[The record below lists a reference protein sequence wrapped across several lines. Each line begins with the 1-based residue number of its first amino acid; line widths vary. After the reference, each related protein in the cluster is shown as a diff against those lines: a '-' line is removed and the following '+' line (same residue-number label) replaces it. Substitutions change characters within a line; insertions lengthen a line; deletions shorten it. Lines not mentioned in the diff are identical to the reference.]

1 MLGGGRVYFKPTSY
15 NDPERGLKGMRRD
28 GKDLTSQWLADHP
41 NGAYVTNRD
50 EFLKL
55 NVATTDSIFGWSEIK
70 TRCTENKKL
79 IEVFI
84 FDYVGLFDAIH
95 MNFFLNSSES
105 NNPTLEEM
113 TRKSIEMMKKEKNGY
128 VLLIEG
134 CLIKKIISFF

>member
-1 MLGGGRVYFKPTSY
+1 MV
-15 NDPERGLKGMRRD
+15 GLK
-28 GKDLTSQWLADHP
+28 
-41 NGAYVTNRD
+41 
-50 EFLKL
+50 LKHVVL
-55 NVATTDSIFGWSEIK
+55 K
-70 TRCTENKKL
+70 TKKL
-79 IEVFI
+79 IELFI
-84 FDYVGLFDAIH
+84 FDYVGLFDPIH